1 MYEYAIYMYFHSYD
15 GRQEDN
21 NERESMA
28 FAGSLQACTSL
39 SRALQKDMV
48 KRVIILNCESQ
59 CSYTLFY
66 TCGSYIILHILTGL
80 NDIYV

>member
-1 MYEYAIYMYFHSYD
+1 MYFHSYD

-28 FAGSLQACTSL
+28 FAGSLQACTSP
-39 SRALQKDMV
+39 SRALKKDMV
-48 KRVIILNCESQ
+48 KRVKILNCESHR
-59 CSYTLFY
+59 SYTLHY

-80 NDIYV
+80 GDIYIDRRR